1 MIRVLMV
8 CTGNICRA
16 PTAEGVLRA
25 KVTERGLGNQFE
37 VDSAGLISYHVGE
50 SPDPRSMRMAAS
62 RGIDISDQRSRRIR
76 GEDFV
81 KFDYIL
87 AMDRGHQSELEGLA
101 PAASHKIKTL
111 LSFLA
116 ESDVDDVPDPYYGG
130 SEGFAHTFDYIERGC
145 DAFLDQLESEGQL

>member
-1 MIRVLMV
+1 MISVVMV

-37 VDSAGLISYHVGE
+37 IDSAGLISYHVGE

-76 GEDFV
+76 SDDFV

-87 AMDRGHQSELEGLA
+87 AMDRGHKAELEGLA
-101 PAASHKIKTL
+101 PSAMHKIHTL

-116 ESDVDDVPDPYYGG
+116 DSDVDDVPDPYYGG
-130 SEGFAHTFDYIERGC
+130 SEGFTHTFDYIERGC
-145 DAFLDQLESEGQL
+145 EAFLDYLEREGKL